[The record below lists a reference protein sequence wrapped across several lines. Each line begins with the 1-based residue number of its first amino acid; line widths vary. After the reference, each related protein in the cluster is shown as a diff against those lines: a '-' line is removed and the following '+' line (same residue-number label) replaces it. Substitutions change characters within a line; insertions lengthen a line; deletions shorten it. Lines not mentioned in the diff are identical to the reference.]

1 MRQMSDPNMLTM
13 MLTVAHPVT
22 TDTGFASKGFAAD
35 YHGAYMIKRGGKEC
49 LDISEGA
56 EHKGRVVRG
65 RSVDVS
71 VA

>member
-1 MRQMSDPNMLTM
+1 MKVSKEIYIGIFGLEKMRQMSDPNMLTM

-49 LDISEGA
+49 LDINEGC
-56 EHKGRVVRG
+56 
-65 RSVDVS
+65 
-71 VA
+71 